1 MTDQPRLLGGR
12 YQLGAIIGRGG
23 MADVIEASDIRL
35 GRKVAIKLMRREL
48 ASDPLFL
55 ARFRREAQAAAGLNH
70 PTIVAVY
77 DSGEDFVGSGTEATS
92 LPYIVMELV
101 EGQTL
106 RDILRSGNGFT
117 AERALQV
124 ARDVLTA
131 LDYSHRNG
139 IVHRDIK
146 PANVMITKNGAIK
159 VMDFGIAR
167 AMSDSGN
174 TLTASQTVM
183 GTAQYL
189 SPEQARGA
197 EADTRSDIYSLGC
210 LLYEMLTGKPPFTG
224 ESAVAIAYQH
234 VSGLVIPPSELNS
247 ELNQSVDALV
257 QMALAKD
264 AAERYQSA
272 SEMRAD
278 IDRALAG
285 DRVTAILPTVPFNSR
300 AANVTPVATKKKINP
315 WVWVLS
321 AVGVIL
327 TSALAVWIYGST
339 LNPGGANKVEVP
351 DLAGLSAE
359 AAITVLSD
367 YDLVLGSISPEDSDR
382 PANTII
388 GQNPGS
394 GARVDEGSAVNI
406 VISGGA
412 TQIIVPT
419 LAGLVSA
426 EDARRVLASVNLQL
440 GNITSVDNDQP
451 EGYVVSSN
459 PPASTTVAVGT
470 RVSIEISNG
479 FGVVPALEGLPE
491 AQARSDLGAAGY
503 QVVVVNQPAAT
514 ALPGTVLAQS
524 PAAGTRLKIGS
535 RVSITV
541 AIAGEVVPEPEPP
554 APVPAP

>member
-1 MTDQPRLLGGR
+1 VTDQPRLLGGR

-23 MADVIEASDIRL
+23 MADVIEANDIRL

-77 DSGEDFVGSGTEATS
+77 DSGEDVVGSGTEAAS

-101 EGQTL
+101 EGQTV
-106 RDILRSGNGFT
+106 RDILRSGTGFT

-146 PANVMITKNGAIK
+146 PANIMITKGGAIK

-197 EADTRSDIYSLGC
+197 EADARSDIYSLGC

-234 VSGLVIPPSELNS
+234 VSGLVISPSEINADLNP
-247 ELNQSVDALV
+247 NIDALV

-264 AAERYQSA
+264 AAERYQTA
-272 SEMRAD
+272 AEMRSD
-278 IDRALAG
+278 IDRVLAG
-285 DRVTAILPTVPFNSR
+285 DKVTAVLPTVPFNPPR
-300 AANVTPVATKKKINP
+300 ATVTPVATKKKVNP

-321 AVGVIL
+321 AVGVLL
-327 TSALAVWIYGST
+327 TSALAVWIYGSS
-339 LNPGGANKVEVP
+339 LNPGSGNKVEVP

-359 AAITVLSD
+359 AAVTVLSD
-367 YDLVLGSISPEDSDR
+367 YNLVLGEIKAEESDR
-382 PANTII
+382 PENSII
-388 GQNPGS
+388 SQDPASGS
-394 GARVDEGSAVNI
+394 RVDEGSSVNI

-412 TQIIVPT
+412 QQIIVPT

-440 GNITSVDNDQP
+440 GNITSVDSDLL
-451 EGYVVSSN
+451 EGYVVGSN
-459 PPASTTVAVGT
+459 PPTGTLVPVGT

-503 QVVVVNQPAAT
+503 QVVVVNQPSAT

-541 AIAGEVVPEPEPP
+541 AQPNGGNEEPETPTP
-554 APVPAP
+554 

>member
-1 MTDQPRLLGGR
+1 MTEQPRLLGGR
-12 YQLGAIIGRGG
+12 YELGAIIGRGG
-23 MADVIEASDIRL
+23 MADVIAANDIRL

-77 DSGEDFVGSGTEATS
+77 DSGEDVVGTGTDAAS

-101 EGQTL
+101 EGETV
-106 RDILRSGNGFT
+106 RDILRSGAGFT
-117 AERALQV
+117 PERALQV

-146 PANVMITKNGAIK
+146 PGNVMITKSGAIK

-189 SPEQARGA
+189 SPEQARGG
-197 EADTRSDIYSLGC
+197 EADARSDIYSLGC

-234 VSGLVIPPSELNS
+234 VSGLVISPSEINPDI
-247 ELNQSVDALV
+247 NPNIDVIV

-264 AAERYQSA
+264 ATERYQSA
-272 SEMRAD
+272 AEMRTD

-285 DRVTAILPTVPFNSR
+285 DKVTAVLPTVPMSYSTST
-300 AANVTPVATKKKINP
+300 VKPVATKSRVNP

-321 AVGVIL
+321 AVGVFL
-327 TSALAVWIYGST
+327 TAAVAIWIYGSS
-339 LNPGGANKVEVP
+339 LNPGGSNQVEVP

-359 AAITVLSD
+359 AAVTVLSD
-367 YDLVLGSISPEDSDR
+367 YNLVLGSITPQESDR
-382 PANTII
+382 PENTII
-388 GQNPGS
+388 DQSPDVGV
-394 GARVDEGSAVNI
+394 RVAEGTSVNVTISA
-406 VISGGA
+406 GA

-419 LAGLVSA
+419 VAGLVSA

-451 EGYVVSSN
+451 EGYVVGSV
-459 PPASTTVAVGT
+459 PPAGSSVPVGT
-470 RVSIEISNG
+470 RISIEISNG

-503 QVVVVNQPAAT
+503 QVVVVPQPSAT
-514 ALPGTVLAQS
+514 AVPGTVLAQS

-541 AIAGEVVPEPEPP
+541 ATSNGTVEPEPETPS
-554 APVPAP
+554 AP

>member
-1 MTDQPRLLGGR
+1 MTEQPRLLGGR
-12 YQLGAIIGRGG
+12 YELGAIIGRGG
-23 MADVIEASDIRL
+23 MADVIAANDIRL

-77 DSGEDFVGSGTEATS
+77 DSGEDIVGTGTDAAS

-101 EGQTL
+101 EGETV
-106 RDILRSGNGFT
+106 RDVLRSGAGFT
-117 AERALQV
+117 PERALQV

-146 PANVMITKNGAIK
+146 PGNVMITKSGAIK

-189 SPEQARGA
+189 SPEQARGG
-197 EADTRSDIYSLGC
+197 EADARSDIYSLGC

-234 VSGLVIPPSELNS
+234 VSGLVVPPSEVNADI
-247 ELNQSVDALV
+247 NPNIDALV

-264 AAERYQSA
+264 ATERYQSA
-272 SEMRAD
+272 AEMRTD
-278 IDRALAG
+278 IDRALVG
-285 DRVTAILPTVPFNSR
+285 DRVTAVLPTVPMSYS
-300 AANVTPVATKKKINP
+300 ATTVKPMATKSKTNP
-315 WVWVLS
+315 WVWVVS
-321 AVGVIL
+321 AAGVF
-327 TSALAVWIYGST
+327 LAAAVAIWVYGSS
-339 LNPGGANKVEVP
+339 LNPGGGNQVEVP

-367 YDLVLGSISPEDSDR
+367 YNLVLGSITPEESDR

-388 GQNPGS
+388 DQDPDVGS
-394 GARVDEGSAVNI
+394 RIAEGSSVN
-406 VISGGA
+406 VTISAGA

-419 LAGLVSA
+419 VAGLVSA

-451 EGYVVSSN
+451 EGYVVGSI
-459 PPASTTVAVGT
+459 PPAGTSVPVGT

-503 QVVVVNQPAAT
+503 QVVVVPQPAAT
-514 ALPGTVLAQS
+514 AVPGTVLAQS

-541 AIAGEVVPEPEPP
+541 ATSDGPIEPEPETP
-554 APVPAP
+554 

>member
-1 MTDQPRLLGGR
+1 
-12 YQLGAIIGRGG
+12 
-23 MADVIEASDIRL
+23 
-35 GRKVAIKLMRREL
+35 MRREL

-77 DSGEDFVGSGTEATS
+77 DSGEDIVGTGTDAAS

-101 EGQTL
+101 EGETV
-106 RDILRSGNGFT
+106 RDVLRSGAGFT
-117 AERALQV
+117 PERALQV

-146 PANVMITKNGAIK
+146 PGNVMITKSGAIK

-189 SPEQARGA
+189 SPEQARGG
-197 EADTRSDIYSLGC
+197 EADARSDIYSLGC

-234 VSGLVIPPSELNS
+234 VSGLVVPPSEVNADI
-247 ELNQSVDALV
+247 NPNIDALV

-264 AAERYQSA
+264 ATERYQSA
-272 SEMRAD
+272 AEMRTD
-278 IDRALAG
+278 IDRALVG
-285 DRVTAILPTVPFNSR
+285 DRVTAVLPTVPMSYS
-300 AANVTPVATKKKINP
+300 ATTVKPVATKSKTNP
-315 WVWVLS
+315 WVWVVS
-321 AVGVIL
+321 AAGVF
-327 TSALAVWIYGST
+327 LAAAVAIWVYGSS
-339 LNPGGANKVEVP
+339 LNPGGGNQVEVP

-367 YDLVLGSISPEDSDR
+367 YNLVLGSITPEESDR

-388 GQNPGS
+388 DQDPDVGS
-394 GARVDEGSAVNI
+394 RIAEGSSVN
-406 VISGGA
+406 VTISAGA

-419 LAGLVSA
+419 VAGLVSA

-451 EGYVVSSN
+451 EGYVVGSI
-459 PPASTTVAVGT
+459 PPAGTSVPVGT

-503 QVVVVNQPAAT
+503 QVVVVPQPAAT
-514 ALPGTVLAQS
+514 AVPGTVLAQS

-541 AIAGEVVPEPEPP
+541 ATSDGPIEPEPETP
-554 APVPAP
+554 

>member
-1 MTDQPRLLGGR
+1 MTEQPRLLGGR
-12 YQLGAIIGRGG
+12 YELGAIIGRGG
-23 MADVIEASDIRL
+23 MADVIAANDIRL
-35 GRKVAIKLMRREL
+35 GRRVAIKLMRREL

-77 DSGEDFVGSGTEATS
+77 DSGEDVVGSGTDAAS

-101 EGQTL
+101 EGETV
-106 RDILRSGNGFT
+106 RDVLRSGKGFT
-117 AERALQV
+117 PERALQV
-124 ARDVLTA
+124 ARDVATA

-146 PANVMITKNGAIK
+146 PGNVMITKTGAIK

-189 SPEQARGA
+189 SPEQAKGA
-197 EADTRSDIYSLGC
+197 EADARSDIYSLGC

-234 VSGLVIPPSELNS
+234 VSGLVIPPSEINP
-247 ELNQSVDALV
+247 ELTPSVDAIV

-264 AAERYQSA
+264 ASERYQTA
-272 SEMRAD
+272 GEMRLD
-278 IDRALAG
+278 VDRALAG
-285 DRVTAILPTVPFNSR
+285 DKVTAVLPTVPLNYETSS
-300 AANVTPVATKKKINP
+300 VKPVATKKKTNP
-315 WVWVLS
+315 WVWVFS
-321 AVGVIL
+321 AVGVFL
-327 TSALAVWIYGST
+327 TAAVAVWVYGSS
-339 LNPGGANKVEVP
+339 LNPGGGNQVEVP

-367 YDLVLGSISPEDSDR
+367 YNLVLGEIKPEESDR

-388 GQNPGS
+388 SQDPAS
-394 GARVDEGSAVNI
+394 GTRVSENSSVNI
-406 VISGGA
+406 VISAGA

-426 EDARRVLASVNLQL
+426 EDARRALAAVNLQL

-451 EGYVVSSN
+451 EGYVVGSV
-459 PPASTTVAVGT
+459 PPAGTSVPVGT
-470 RVSIEISNG
+470 RISIEISNG

-503 QVVVVNQPAAT
+503 QVVVVPQPSAT
-514 ALPGTVLAQS
+514 AVPGTVLAQS

-541 AIAGEVVPEPEPP
+541 ATSSGEPEPETPS
-554 APVPAP
+554 AP

>member
-1 MTDQPRLLGGR
+1 MTEQPRLLGGR
-12 YQLGAIIGRGG
+12 YELGAIIGRGG
-23 MADVIEASDIRL
+23 MADVIAANDMRL
-35 GRKVAIKLMRREL
+35 GRRVAIKLMRREL

-77 DSGEDFVGSGTEATS
+77 DSGEDIVGTGTEAAS

-101 EGQTL
+101 EGETV
-106 RDILRSGNGFT
+106 RDVLRSGKGFT
-117 AERALQV
+117 PERALQV

-146 PANVMITKNGAIK
+146 PGNVMITKNGAIK

-189 SPEQARGA
+189 SPEQARGS
-197 EADTRSDIYSLGC
+197 EADARSDIYSLGC
-210 LLYEMLTGKPPFTG
+210 LLYEMLTGRPPFTG

-234 VSGLVIPPSELNS
+234 VSGLVIPPSQLNPEIS
-247 ELNQSVDALV
+247 PSIDALV
-257 QMALAKD
+257 QMSLAKD
-264 AAERYQSA
+264 ATERYQTA
-272 SEMRAD
+272 AEMRED
-278 IDRALAG
+278 IDRALSG
-285 DRVTAILPTVPFNSR
+285 QNVTAVLPTVPMNYEPT
-300 AANVTPVATKKKINP
+300 NVKPVATKKKTNP

-321 AVGVIL
+321 AVGVFL
-327 TSALAVWIYGST
+327 TAAVAVWVYGSS
-339 LNPGGANKVEVP
+339 LNPGSGNQVEVP

-367 YDLVLGSISPEDSDR
+367 YNLVLGAINPEESDR

-388 GQNPGS
+388 GQDPASGS
-394 GARVDEGSAVNI
+394 RVDEGSSVDI
-406 VISGGA
+406 TISAGA

-419 LAGLVSA
+419 VAGLVSA

-451 EGYVVSSN
+451 EGYVVSSV
-459 PPASTTVAVGT
+459 PPAGTSVPVGT

-503 QVVVVNQPAAT
+503 QVVVVPQPSAT
-514 ALPGTVLAQS
+514 AVPGTVLAQS

-541 AIAGEVVPEPEPP
+541 ATSNGGEPEPETPTP
-554 APVPAP
+554 

>member
-1 MTDQPRLLGGR
+1 MTEQPRLLGGR
-12 YQLGAIIGRGG
+12 YELGAIIGRGG
-23 MADVIEASDIRL
+23 MADVIAANDIRL

-77 DSGEDFVGSGTEATS
+77 DSGEDIVGTGTDAAS

-101 EGQTL
+101 EGETV
-106 RDILRSGNGFT
+106 RDVLRSGAGFT
-117 AERALQV
+117 PERALQV

-146 PANVMITKNGAIK
+146 PGNVMITKNGAIK

-189 SPEQARGA
+189 SPEQARGG
-197 EADTRSDIYSLGC
+197 EADARSDIYSLGC

-234 VSGLVIPPSELNS
+234 VSGLVVPPSEVNADI
-247 ELNQSVDALV
+247 NPNIDALV

-264 AAERYQSA
+264 ATERYQSA
-272 SEMRAD
+272 AEMRTD

-285 DRVTAILPTVPFNSR
+285 DKVTAVLPTVPMSYS
-300 AANVTPVATKKKINP
+300 AATVKPVATKAKTNP
-315 WVWVLS
+315 WVWVVS
-321 AVGVIL
+321 AAGVF
-327 TSALAVWIYGST
+327 LAAAVAIWVYGSS
-339 LNPGGANKVEVP
+339 LNPGGGNQVEVP

-367 YDLVLGSISPEDSDR
+367 YNLVLGSITPEESDR

-388 GQNPGS
+388 DQDPDVGS
-394 GARVDEGSAVNI
+394 RIAEGSSVN
-406 VISGGA
+406 VTISAGA

-419 LAGLVSA
+419 VAGLVSA

-451 EGYVVSSN
+451 EGYVVGSI
-459 PPASTTVAVGT
+459 PPAGTSVPVGT

-503 QVVVVNQPAAT
+503 QVVVVPQPAAT
-514 ALPGTVLAQS
+514 AVPGTVLAQS

-541 AIAGEVVPEPEPP
+541 ATSDGPVEPEPETP
-554 APVPAP
+554 

>member
-1 MTDQPRLLGGR
+1 VTEQPRLLGGR
-12 YQLGAIIGRGG
+12 YELGAIIGRGG
-23 MADVIEASDIRL
+23 MADVIAANDIRL

-77 DSGEDFVGSGTEATS
+77 DSGEDIVGTGTDAAS

-101 EGQTL
+101 EGETV
-106 RDILRSGNGFT
+106 RDVLRSGAGFT
-117 AERALQV
+117 PERALQV

-146 PANVMITKNGAIK
+146 PGNVMITKNGAIK

-189 SPEQARGA
+189 SPEQARGG
-197 EADTRSDIYSLGC
+197 EADARSDIYSLGC

-234 VSGLVIPPSELNS
+234 VSGLVVPPSEVNADI
-247 ELNQSVDALV
+247 NPNIDALV

-264 AAERYQSA
+264 ATERYQSA
-272 SEMRAD
+272 AEMRTD

-285 DRVTAILPTVPFNSR
+285 DKVTAVLPTVPMSYS
-300 AANVTPVATKKKINP
+300 AATVKPVATKAKTNP
-315 WVWVLS
+315 WVWVVS
-321 AVGVIL
+321 AAGVF
-327 TSALAVWIYGST
+327 LAAAVAIWVYGSS
-339 LNPGGANKVEVP
+339 LNPGGGNQVEVP

-367 YDLVLGSISPEDSDR
+367 YNLVLGSITPEESDR

-388 GQNPGS
+388 DQDPDVGS
-394 GARVDEGSAVNI
+394 RIAEGSSVN
-406 VISGGA
+406 VTISAGA

-419 LAGLVSA
+419 VAGLVSA

-451 EGYVVSSN
+451 EGYVVGSI
-459 PPASTTVAVGT
+459 PPAGTSVPVGT

-503 QVVVVNQPAAT
+503 QVVVVPQPAAT
-514 ALPGTVLAQS
+514 AVPGTVLAQS

-541 AIAGEVVPEPEPP
+541 ATSDGPVEPEPETP
-554 APVPAP
+554 

>member
-1 MTDQPRLLGGR
+1 MTEQPRLLGGR
-12 YQLGAIIGRGG
+12 YELGAIIGRGG
-23 MADVIEASDIRL
+23 MADVIAANDIRL
-35 GRKVAIKLMRREL
+35 GRRVAIKLMRREL

-77 DSGEDFVGSGTEATS
+77 DSGEDVVGSGTDAAS

-101 EGQTL
+101 EGETV
-106 RDILRSGNGFT
+106 RDVLRSGKGFT
-117 AERALQV
+117 PVRALQV
-124 ARDVLTA
+124 ARDVATA

-146 PANVMITKNGAIK
+146 PGNVMITKTGAIK

-197 EADTRSDIYSLGC
+197 EADARSDIYSLGC

-234 VSGLVIPPSELNS
+234 VSGLVIPPSELNP
-247 ELNQSVDALV
+247 ELTPSVDAIV

-264 AAERYQSA
+264 ASERYQTA
-272 SEMRAD
+272 GEMRLD

-285 DRVTAILPTVPFNSR
+285 DKVTAVLPTVPLNYETSS
-300 AANVTPVATKKKINP
+300 VKPVATKKKTNP
-315 WVWVLS
+315 WVWVFS
-321 AVGVIL
+321 AVGVFL
-327 TSALAVWIYGST
+327 TAAVAVWVYGSS
-339 LNPGGANKVEVP
+339 LNPGGGNQVEVP

-367 YDLVLGSISPEDSDR
+367 YNLVLGEIKPEESDR

-388 GQNPGS
+388 SQDPTS
-394 GARVDEGSAVNI
+394 GTRVSENSSVNI
-406 VISGGA
+406 VISAGA

-426 EDARRVLASVNLQL
+426 EDARRALAAVNLQL

-451 EGYVVSSN
+451 EGYVVGSV
-459 PPASTTVAVGT
+459 PPAGTSVPIGT
-470 RVSIEISNG
+470 RISIEISNG

-503 QVVVVNQPAAT
+503 QVVVVPQPSDT
-514 ALPGTVLAQS
+514 AVPGTVLAQS

-541 AIAGEVVPEPEPP
+541 ATSNVVEPEPETPP
-554 APVPAP
+554 AP

>member
-1 MTDQPRLLGGR
+1 VTEQPRLLGGR
-12 YQLGAIIGRGG
+12 YELGAIIGRGG
-23 MADVIEASDIRL
+23 MADVIAANDIRL

-77 DSGEDFVGSGTEATS
+77 DSGEDIVGTGTDAAS

-101 EGQTL
+101 EGETV
-106 RDILRSGNGFT
+106 RDILRSGAGFT
-117 AERALQV
+117 PERALQV

-146 PANVMITKNGAIK
+146 PGNVMITKSGAIK

-189 SPEQARGA
+189 SPEQARGG
-197 EADTRSDIYSLGC
+197 EADARSDIYSLGC

-234 VSGLVIPPSELNS
+234 VSGLVVSPSEVNP
-247 ELNQSVDALV
+247 EVNPNIDALV

-264 AAERYQSA
+264 ATERYQSA
-272 SEMRAD
+272 AEMRTD
-278 IDRALAG
+278 IDRALIG
-285 DRVTAILPTVPFNSR
+285 DKVTAVLPTVPMNYS
-300 AANVTPVATKKKINP
+300 AVTVKPVATKSRTNP

-321 AVGVIL
+321 AAGVF
-327 TSALAVWIYGST
+327 LAAAVAIWVYGSS
-339 LNPGGANKVEVP
+339 LNPGGGNQVEVP

-367 YDLVLGSISPEDSDR
+367 YNLVLGSITPAESDR

-388 GQNPGS
+388 DQDPDVGS
-394 GARVDEGSAVNI
+394 RVAEGSSVN
-406 VISGGA
+406 VTISAGA

-419 LAGLVSA
+419 VAGLVSA

-451 EGYVVSSN
+451 EGYVVGSI
-459 PPASTTVAVGT
+459 PPAGTSVPVGT

-503 QVVVVNQPAAT
+503 QVVVVPQPAAT

-541 AIAGEVVPEPEPP
+541 ATSDVPVEPEPETP
-554 APVPAP
+554 

>member
-1 MTDQPRLLGGR
+1 VTEQPRLLGGR
-12 YQLGAIIGRGG
+12 YELGAIIGRGG
-23 MADVIEASDIRL
+23 MADVIAANDIRL

-77 DSGEDFVGSGTEATS
+77 DSGEDIVGTGTDAAS

-101 EGQTL
+101 EGETV
-106 RDILRSGNGFT
+106 RDVLRSGAGFT
-117 AERALQV
+117 PERALQV

-146 PANVMITKNGAIK
+146 PGNVMITKSGAIK

-189 SPEQARGA
+189 SPEQARGG
-197 EADTRSDIYSLGC
+197 EADARSDIYSLGC

-234 VSGLVIPPSELNS
+234 VSGLVVPPSEVNADI
-247 ELNQSVDALV
+247 NPNIDALV

-264 AAERYQSA
+264 ATERYQSA
-272 SEMRAD
+272 AEMRTD
-278 IDRALAG
+278 IDRALVG
-285 DRVTAILPTVPFNSR
+285 DRVTAVLPTVPMSYS
-300 AANVTPVATKKKINP
+300 ATTVKPVATKSKTNP
-315 WVWVLS
+315 WVWVVS
-321 AVGVIL
+321 AAGVF
-327 TSALAVWIYGST
+327 LAAAVAIWVYGSS
-339 LNPGGANKVEVP
+339 LNPGGGNQVEVP

-367 YDLVLGSISPEDSDR
+367 YNLVLGSITPEESDR

-388 GQNPGS
+388 DQDPDVGS
-394 GARVDEGSAVNI
+394 RIAEGSSVN
-406 VISGGA
+406 VTISAGA

-419 LAGLVSA
+419 VAGLVSA

-451 EGYVVSSN
+451 EGYVVGSI
-459 PPASTTVAVGT
+459 PPAGTSVPVGT

-503 QVVVVNQPAAT
+503 QVVVVPQPAAT
-514 ALPGTVLAQS
+514 AVPGTVLAQS

-541 AIAGEVVPEPEPP
+541 ATSDGPIEPEPETP
-554 APVPAP
+554 

>member
-1 MTDQPRLLGGR
+1 MTEQPRLLGGR
-12 YQLGAIIGRGG
+12 YELGAIIGRGG
-23 MADVIEASDIRL
+23 MADVIAANDIRL
-35 GRKVAIKLMRREL
+35 GRRVAIKLMRREL

-77 DSGEDFVGSGTEATS
+77 DSGEDVVGSGTDAAS

-101 EGQTL
+101 EGETV
-106 RDILRSGNGFT
+106 RDVLRSGKGFT
-117 AERALQV
+117 PERALQV
-124 ARDVLTA
+124 ARDVATA

-146 PANVMITKNGAIK
+146 PGNVMITKTGAIK

-197 EADTRSDIYSLGC
+197 EADARSDIYSLGC

-234 VSGLVIPPSELNS
+234 VSGLVIPPSELNP
-247 ELNQSVDALV
+247 ELTPSVDAIV

-264 AAERYQSA
+264 ASERYQTA
-272 SEMRAD
+272 GEMRLD

-285 DRVTAILPTVPFNSR
+285 DKVTAVLPTVPLNYETSS
-300 AANVTPVATKKKINP
+300 VKPVATKKKTNP
-315 WVWVLS
+315 WVWVFS
-321 AVGVIL
+321 AVGVFL
-327 TSALAVWIYGST
+327 TAAVAVWVYGSS
-339 LNPGGANKVEVP
+339 LNPGGGNQVEVP

-367 YDLVLGSISPEDSDR
+367 YNLVLGEIKPEESDR

-388 GQNPGS
+388 SQEPTS
-394 GARVDEGSAVNI
+394 GTRVSENSSVNI
-406 VISGGA
+406 VISAGA

-426 EDARRVLASVNLQL
+426 EDARRALAAVNLQL

-451 EGYVVSSN
+451 EGYVVGSV
-459 PPASTTVAVGT
+459 PPAGTSVPVGT
-470 RVSIEISNG
+470 RISIEISNG

-503 QVVVVNQPAAT
+503 QVVVVPQPSDT
-514 ALPGTVLAQS
+514 AVPGTVLAQS

-541 AIAGEVVPEPEPP
+541 ATNNVVEPEPETPP
-554 APVPAP
+554 AP

>member
-1 MTDQPRLLGGR
+1 MTEQPRLLGGR
-12 YQLGAIIGRGG
+12 YELGAIIGRGG
-23 MADVIEASDIRL
+23 MADVIAANDIRL

-77 DSGEDFVGSGTEATS
+77 DSGEDIVGTGTDAAS

-101 EGQTL
+101 EGETV
-106 RDILRSGNGFT
+106 RDVLRSGAGFT
-117 AERALQV
+117 PERALQV

-146 PANVMITKNGAIK
+146 PGNVMITKSGAIK

-189 SPEQARGA
+189 SPEQARGG
-197 EADTRSDIYSLGC
+197 EADARSDIYSLGC

-234 VSGLVIPPSELNS
+234 VSGLVVPPSEVNADI
-247 ELNQSVDALV
+247 NPNIDALV

-264 AAERYQSA
+264 ATERYQSA
-272 SEMRAD
+272 AEMRTD
-278 IDRALAG
+278 IDRALVG
-285 DRVTAILPTVPFNSR
+285 DRVTAVLPTVPMSYS
-300 AANVTPVATKKKINP
+300 ATTVKPVATKSKTNP
-315 WVWVLS
+315 WVWVVS
-321 AVGVIL
+321 AAGVF
-327 TSALAVWIYGST
+327 LAAAVAIWVYGSS
-339 LNPGGANKVEVP
+339 LNPGGGNQVEVP

-367 YDLVLGSISPEDSDR
+367 YNLVLGSITPEESDR

-388 GQNPGS
+388 DQDPDVGS
-394 GARVDEGSAVNI
+394 RIAEGSSVN
-406 VISGGA
+406 VTISAGA

-419 LAGLVSA
+419 VAGLVSA

-451 EGYVVSSN
+451 EGYVVGSI
-459 PPASTTVAVGT
+459 PPAGTSVPVGT

-503 QVVVVNQPAAT
+503 QVVVVPQPAAT
-514 ALPGTVLAQS
+514 AVPGTVLAQS

-541 AIAGEVVPEPEPP
+541 ATSDGPIEPEPETP
-554 APVPAP
+554 

>member
-1 MTDQPRLLGGR
+1 MTEQPRLLGGR
-12 YQLGAIIGRGG
+12 YELGAIIGRGG
-23 MADVIEASDIRL
+23 MADVIAANDIRL

-77 DSGEDFVGSGTEATS
+77 DSGEDIVGTGTDAAS

-101 EGQTL
+101 EGETV
-106 RDILRSGNGFT
+106 RDILRSGAGFT
-117 AERALQV
+117 PERALQV

-146 PANVMITKNGAIK
+146 PGNVMITKSGAIK

-189 SPEQARGA
+189 SPEQARGG
-197 EADTRSDIYSLGC
+197 EADARSDIYSLGC

-234 VSGLVIPPSELNS
+234 VSGLVISPSEINPDI
-247 ELNQSVDALV
+247 NPNIDVIV

-264 AAERYQSA
+264 ATERYQSA
-272 SEMRAD
+272 AEMRTD

-285 DRVTAILPTVPFNSR
+285 DKVTAVLPTVPMSYSTST
-300 AANVTPVATKKKINP
+300 VKPVATKSKVNP

-321 AVGVIL
+321 AVGVFL
-327 TSALAVWIYGST
+327 TAAIAIWVYGSS
-339 LNPGGANKVEVP
+339 LNPGGSNQVEVP

-359 AAITVLSD
+359 AAVTVLSD
-367 YDLVLGSISPEDSDR
+367 YNLVLGSITPQESDR
-382 PANTII
+382 PENTII
-388 GQNPGS
+388 DQSPGV
-394 GARVDEGSAVNI
+394 GVRVAEGTSVNVTISA
-406 VISGGA
+406 GA

-419 LAGLVSA
+419 VAGLVSA

-451 EGYVVSSN
+451 EGYVVGSV
-459 PPASTTVAVGT
+459 PPAGSSVPVGT
-470 RVSIEISNG
+470 RISIEISNG

-503 QVVVVNQPAAT
+503 QVVVVPQPSAT
-514 ALPGTVLAQS
+514 AVPGTVLAQS

-541 AIAGEVVPEPEPP
+541 ATSDGTVEPEPETPT
-554 APVPAP
+554 AP

>member
-1 MTDQPRLLGGR
+1 MTEQPRLLGGR
-12 YQLGAIIGRGG
+12 YELGAIIGRGG
-23 MADVIEASDIRL
+23 MADVIAANDIRL

-77 DSGEDFVGSGTEATS
+77 DSGEDIVGTGTDAAS

-101 EGQTL
+101 EGETV
-106 RDILRSGNGFT
+106 RDILRSGAGFT
-117 AERALQV
+117 PERALQV

-146 PANVMITKNGAIK
+146 PGNVMITKSGAIK

-189 SPEQARGA
+189 SPEQARGG
-197 EADTRSDIYSLGC
+197 EADARSDIYSLGC

-234 VSGLVIPPSELNS
+234 VSGLVVPPSEVNT
-247 ELNQSVDALV
+247 EINPNIDALV

-264 AAERYQSA
+264 ATERYQSA
-272 SEMRAD
+272 AEMRTD
-278 IDRALAG
+278 IDRALIG
-285 DRVTAILPTVPFNSR
+285 DKVTAVLPTVPISYS
-300 AANVTPVATKKKINP
+300 AATVKPVATKSKTNP

-321 AVGVIL
+321 AAGVF
-327 TSALAVWIYGST
+327 LAAAVAIWVYGSS
-339 LNPGGANKVEVP
+339 LNPGGGNQVEVP

-367 YDLVLGSISPEDSDR
+367 YNLVLGSITPAESDR

-388 GQNPGS
+388 DQDPDVGS
-394 GARVDEGSAVNI
+394 RVAEGSSVN
-406 VISGGA
+406 VTISAGA

-419 LAGLVSA
+419 VAGLVSA

-451 EGYVVSSN
+451 EGYVVGSI
-459 PPASTTVAVGT
+459 PPAGTSVPVGT

-503 QVVVVNQPAAT
+503 QVVVVPQPAAT

-541 AIAGEVVPEPEPP
+541 ATSDVPVEPEPETP
-554 APVPAP
+554 

>member
-1 MTDQPRLLGGR
+1 MTEQPRLLGGR
-12 YQLGAIIGRGG
+12 YELGAIIGRGG
-23 MADVIEASDIRL
+23 MADVIAANDIRL

-77 DSGEDFVGSGTEATS
+77 DSGEDIVGTGTDAAS

-101 EGQTL
+101 EGETV
-106 RDILRSGNGFT
+106 RDILRSGAGFT
-117 AERALQV
+117 PERALQV

-146 PANVMITKNGAIK
+146 PGNVMITKSGAIK

-189 SPEQARGA
+189 SPEQARGG
-197 EADTRSDIYSLGC
+197 EADARSDIYSLGC

-234 VSGLVIPPSELNS
+234 VSGLVVSPSEVNP
-247 ELNQSVDALV
+247 EVNPNIDALV

-264 AAERYQSA
+264 ATERYQSA
-272 SEMRAD
+272 AEMRTD
-278 IDRALAG
+278 IDRALIG
-285 DRVTAILPTVPFNSR
+285 DKVTAVLPTVPMNYS
-300 AANVTPVATKKKINP
+300 AVTVKPVATKSRTNP

-321 AVGVIL
+321 AAGVF
-327 TSALAVWIYGST
+327 LAAAVAIWVYGSS
-339 LNPGGANKVEVP
+339 LNPGGGNQVEVP

-367 YDLVLGSISPEDSDR
+367 YNLVLGSITPAESDR

-388 GQNPGS
+388 DQDPDVGS
-394 GARVDEGSAVNI
+394 RVAEGSSVN
-406 VISGGA
+406 VTISAGA

-419 LAGLVSA
+419 VAGLVSA

-451 EGYVVSSN
+451 EGYVVGSI
-459 PPASTTVAVGT
+459 PPAGTSVPVGT

-503 QVVVVNQPAAT
+503 QVVVVPQPAAT

-541 AIAGEVVPEPEPP
+541 ATSDVPVEPEPETP
-554 APVPAP
+554 

>member
-1 MTDQPRLLGGR
+1 MTEQPRLLGGR
-12 YQLGAIIGRGG
+12 YELGAIIGRGG
-23 MADVIEASDIRL
+23 MADVIAANDIRL

-77 DSGEDFVGSGTEATS
+77 DSGEDVVGTGTDAAS

-101 EGQTL
+101 EGETV
-106 RDILRSGNGFT
+106 RDILRSGAGFT
-117 AERALQV
+117 PERALQV

-146 PANVMITKNGAIK
+146 PGNVMITKSGAIK

-189 SPEQARGA
+189 SPEQARGG
-197 EADTRSDIYSLGC
+197 EADARSDIYSLGC

-224 ESAVAIAYQH
+224 ESAVSIAYQH
-234 VSGLVIPPSELNS
+234 VSGLVISPSELNPDIS
-247 ELNQSVDALV
+247 PNVDVIV

-264 AAERYQSA
+264 ATERYQSA
-272 SEMRAD
+272 AEMRTD

-285 DRVTAILPTVPFNSR
+285 DKVTAVLPTVPMSYSTST
-300 AANVTPVATKKKINP
+300 VKPVATKSKVNP

-321 AVGVIL
+321 AVGVFL
-327 TSALAVWIYGST
+327 TAAVAIWVYGSS
-339 LNPGGANKVEVP
+339 LNPGGSNQVEVP

-359 AAITVLSD
+359 AAVTVLSD
-367 YDLVLGSISPEDSDR
+367 YNLVLGSITPQESDR
-382 PANTII
+382 PENTII
-388 GQNPGS
+388 DQSPEVGV
-394 GARVDEGSAVNI
+394 RVTEGTSVNVTISA
-406 VISGGA
+406 GA

-419 LAGLVSA
+419 VAGLVSA

-451 EGYVVSSN
+451 EGYVVGSV
-459 PPASTTVAVGT
+459 PPAGSSVPVGT
-470 RVSIEISNG
+470 RISIEISNG
-479 FGVVPALEGLPE
+479 FSVVPALEGLPE

-503 QVVVVNQPAAT
+503 QVVVVPQPSAT
-514 ALPGTVLAQS
+514 AVPGTVLAQS

-541 AIAGEVVPEPEPP
+541 ATADGTIEPEPETPTTP
-554 APVPAP
+554 

>member
-1 MTDQPRLLGGR
+1 VTEQPRLLGGR
-12 YQLGAIIGRGG
+12 YELGAIIGRGG
-23 MADVIEASDIRL
+23 MADVIAANDIRL
-35 GRKVAIKLMRREL
+35 GRRVAIKLMRREL

-77 DSGEDFVGSGTEATS
+77 DSGEDFVGTGTEAAS

-101 EGQTL
+101 EGDTV
-106 RDILRSGNGFT
+106 RDILRSGQAFT
-117 AERALQV
+117 PERALQV

-139 IVHRDIK
+139 IIHRDIK
-146 PANVMITKNGAIK
+146 PGNIMITKSGAVK

-167 AMSDSGN
+167 AMSDSGH

-247 ELNQSVDALV
+247 DVNASIDALV

-264 AAERYQSA
+264 TSERYQTA
-272 SEMRAD
+272 AEMRTD

-285 DRVTAILPTVPFNSR
+285 DKVTAVLPTVPVRNEPS
-300 AANVTPVATKKKINP
+300 NVSPVATKKRTNP

-321 AVGVIL
+321 AVGVFL
-327 TSALAVWIYGST
+327 TAAVAIWIYGSS
-339 LNPGGANKVEVP
+339 LNPGSGNQVEVP
-351 DLAGLSAE
+351 DLSGLSAE

-367 YDLVLGSISPEDSDR
+367 YNLILGAIEPEESDR

-388 GQNPGS
+388 GQDPAS
-394 GARVDEGSAVNI
+394 GTRVDEGSSVNI
-406 VISGGA
+406 VISAGA

-451 EGYVVSSN
+451 EGYVVYSI
-459 PPASTTVAVGT
+459 PPAGTSVPVGT
-470 RVSIEISNG
+470 RVSIDISNG

-503 QVVVVNQPAAT
+503 QVVVVQQPSAT
-514 ALPGTVLAQS
+514 AVPGTVLAQS
-524 PAAGTRLKIGS
+524 PAAGTRLKVGS

-541 AIAGEVVPEPEPP
+541 AVDGGVTPEPEPETP
-554 APVPAP
+554 TP

>member
-1 MTDQPRLLGGR
+1 MTEQPRLLGGR
-12 YQLGAIIGRGG
+12 YELGAIIGRGG
-23 MADVIEASDIRL
+23 MADVIAANDIRL

-77 DSGEDFVGSGTEATS
+77 DSGEDIVGTGTDAAS

-101 EGQTL
+101 EGETV
-106 RDILRSGNGFT
+106 RDVLRSGAGFT
-117 AERALQV
+117 PERALQV

-146 PANVMITKNGAIK
+146 PGNVMITKSGAIK

-189 SPEQARGA
+189 SPEQARGG
-197 EADTRSDIYSLGC
+197 EADARSDIYSLGC

-234 VSGLVIPPSELNS
+234 VSGLVVPPSEVNADI
-247 ELNQSVDALV
+247 NPNIDALV

-264 AAERYQSA
+264 ATERYQSA
-272 SEMRAD
+272 AEMRTD
-278 IDRALAG
+278 IDRALVG
-285 DRVTAILPTVPFNSR
+285 DRVTAVLPTVPMSYS
-300 AANVTPVATKKKINP
+300 ATTVKPVATKSKTNP
-315 WVWVLS
+315 WVWVVS
-321 AVGVIL
+321 AAGVF
-327 TSALAVWIYGST
+327 LAAAVAIWVYGSS
-339 LNPGGANKVEVP
+339 LNPGGGNQVEVP

-367 YDLVLGSISPEDSDR
+367 YNLVLGSITPEESDR

-388 GQNPGS
+388 DQDPGVGS
-394 GARVDEGSAVNI
+394 RITEGSSVN
-406 VISGGA
+406 VTISAGA

-419 LAGLVSA
+419 VAGLVSA

-451 EGYVVSSN
+451 EGYVVGSI
-459 PPASTTVAVGT
+459 PPAGTSVPVGT

-503 QVVVVNQPAAT
+503 QVVVVPQPAAT
-514 ALPGTVLAQS
+514 AVPGTVLAQS

-541 AIAGEVVPEPEPP
+541 ATSDGPIEPEPETP
-554 APVPAP
+554 